1 MILLKEMSITLIHN
15 YFMCLDYFCPV
26 DKYFVLSLCF
36 LEKCISDT
44 TFGYLWLFVLPVP
57 SVIGPTL
64 FFTSWR
70 G

>member
-1 MILLKEMSITLIHN
+1 MTSLKEMSITLIHN
-15 YFMCLDYFCPV
+15 DFMCLDHFCPV
-26 DKYFVLSLCF
+26 NKYLVLSLCF
-36 LEKCISDT
+36 LGKYISDT